1 MSSTSLTLGNLIAA
15 VLQFLI
21 LLFLLRALVYK
32 KILAAMQQRR
42 ENIAKQVHDSESVK
56 AESEKL
62 RREAESLV
70 SQARDEA
77 KQMLAQARRDSDE
90 QAKKIIEQAQREAS
104 YRQKQAIE
112 EIEHE
117 RDRALASIRG
127 QVADLVLLASSKVI
141 ERNLNAED
149 QSRYLDEILKDAGQ
163 LQ

>member
-32 KILAAMQQRR
+32 KIVAAMQQRR

-56 AESEKL
+56 EESERL

-127 QVADLVLLASSKVI
+127 QVADLVLLASSKII
-141 ERNLNAED
+141 ERNLNADD

>member
-15 VLQFLI
+15 VLQFLL

-32 KILAAMQQRR
+32 KIVGAMQQRR
-42 ENIAKQVHDSESVK
+42 DNIAKQVND
-56 AESEKL
+56 AEGLKGEAERL
-62 RREAESLV
+62 RQEAESLV

-77 KQMLAQARRDSDE
+77 KHMLAEARRESDE
-90 QAKKIIEQAQREAS
+90 QAKKIVEQAQREAS
-104 YRQKQAIE
+104 YRQKAAIE

-127 QVADLVLLASSKVI
+127 QVADLVLLASSKII
-141 ERNLNAED
+141 ERNLTAED
-149 QSRYLDEILKDAGQ
+149 QHRYLDEILKDAGQ

>member
-32 KILAAMQQRR
+32 KILGAMQQRR
-42 ENIAKQVHDSESVK
+42 DNIAKQVNDSENLK
-56 AESEKL
+56 AEAEKL
-62 RREAESLV
+62 RQEAESLV

-77 KQMLAQARRDSDE
+77 KQMLAQARRESDE

-104 YRQKQAIE
+104 YRQKAALE

-117 RDRALASIRG
+117 RDRALASIRS
-127 QVADLVLLASSKVI
+127 QVADLVLLASSKII
-141 ERNLNAED
+141 ERNLTQED
-149 QSRYLDEILKDAGQ
+149 QNRYLDEILKDAGQ

>member
-77 KQMLAQARRDSDE
+77 KQMLAQARQDSDE

-127 QVADLVLLASSKVI
+127 QVADLVLLASSKII

-149 QSRYLDEILKDAGQ
+149 QNRYLDEILKDAGQ

>member
-77 KQMLAQARRDSDE
+77 KQMLAQARQDSDE

-127 QVADLVLLASSKVI
+127 QVADLVLLASSKII